1 MPATTKQRRG
11 AAGEDQA
18 LAAMQAAGLVL
29 IERNSASRLG
39 EIDLIMQ
46 DQQTIVF
53 VEVRVRSSM
62 AFGGAAASVTPAK
75 QRRVQRHAQAWLK
88 KSFGDSPWPACR
100 FDVFALEAGQE
111 NWIRN
116 AF

>member
-1 MPATTKQRRG
+1 MATARQRRG
-11 AAGEDQA
+11 GAGEDHA
-18 LAAMQAAGLVL
+18 LAVMQAQGLTL
-29 IERNSASRLG
+29 IERNAASPLG
-39 EIDLIMQ
+39 EIDLIMS
-46 DQQTIVF
+46 DGPVIVF

-62 AFGGAAASVTPAK
+62 AFGGAAASVTAAK
-75 QRRVQRHAQAWLK
+75 QRKVQRQAQAWLK
-88 KSFGDSPWPACR
+88 RRFGDSAWPACR